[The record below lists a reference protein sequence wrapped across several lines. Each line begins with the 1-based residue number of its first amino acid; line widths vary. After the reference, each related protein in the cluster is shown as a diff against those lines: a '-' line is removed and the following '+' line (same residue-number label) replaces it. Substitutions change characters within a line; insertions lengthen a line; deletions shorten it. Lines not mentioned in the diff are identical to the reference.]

1 MRKLLII
8 FTAFLFFACKNQSE
22 IELKTAQGNA
32 FGSTYG
38 IQYYSDKDLNEE
50 IAQTLQFFDDK
61 ISTYREDTDLAKFN
75 ASEKGEKVDSVVLDL
90 WQKCKEYSEKTNG
103 YFDPTVQP
111 LSNLYGF
118 KKSKIHNKP
127 TKEQIDSVLEFVGIN
142 KTYIQNDSILKT
154 NPNTQLVFNAITGY
168 INDYVASLL
177 EKQGVKD
184 YLIEI
189 GGEIR
194 AKGKKADGSNWV
206 VGVDVPKEG
215 DTSQEL
221 FTTLELENESLAT
234 SGNYRKFYLLDNG
247 DKVVHTMNP
256 ITGGTG
262 ISKLLSA
269 TVVTP
274 TAAEADATATALMAM
289 GLEKAEQFA
298 ENHKDLKI
306 LLIWTDDSGEYQS
319 KKYNGFGEI
328 KYAQK

>member
-8 FTAFLFFACKNQSE
+8 FTAFLFFACEKQSKT
-22 IELKTAQGNA
+22 ELRIAQGNA

-38 IQYYSDKDLNEE
+38 IQYYSDKDLDEE
-50 IAQTLQFFDDK
+50 IAQALQFFDDK
-61 ISTYREDTDLAKFN
+61 ISTYREDTDIAKFN

-90 WQKCKEYSEKTNG
+90 WKKCKEYSEKTNG

-127 TKEQIDSVLEFVGIN
+127 TQQQIDSVLEFIGIN

-168 INDYVASLL
+168 INDYVSILL
-177 EKQGVKD
+177 EKEGVKD

-194 AKGKKADGSNWV
+194 AKGKKADGTNWV

-215 DTSQEL
+215 DTNQEL
-221 FTTLELENESLAT
+221 FTTLELNNESLAT
-234 SGNYRKFYLLDNG
+234 SGNYRKFHVLDNG

-256 ITGGTG
+256 ITGETG

-274 TAAEADATATALMAM
+274 TTAEADATATALMAM
-289 GLEKAEQFA
+289 GLEKAQQFA

-306 LLIWTDDSGEYQS
+306 LLIWTDDKGEYLS
-319 KKYNGFGEI
+319 KKYNGFGSL
-328 KYAQK
+328 KQN